1 MTEKNAFKSVKV
13 AKFESD
19 SLKGNDYWGALQSHG
34 TMQTFTWLEA
44 SSCSQHTNVC
54 KISLD
59 FVE

>member
-19 SLKGNDYWGALQSHG
+19 SLKADDYWGALQIHR

-44 SSCSQHTNVC
+44 SW
-54 KISLD
+54 
-59 FVE
+59 